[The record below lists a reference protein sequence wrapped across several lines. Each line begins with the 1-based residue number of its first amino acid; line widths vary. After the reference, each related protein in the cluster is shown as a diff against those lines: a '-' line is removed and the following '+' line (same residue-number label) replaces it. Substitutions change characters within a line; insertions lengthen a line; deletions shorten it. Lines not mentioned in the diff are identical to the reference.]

1 MVSNVSAVQALNPA
15 TAGLEA
21 VFSKQKQAVENNA
34 PPTLKQRR
42 EHLDRLTRALTAYR
56 NQFVEAISADFG
68 HRAAAETLSAEIM
81 VSLEGVRYARR
92 RLAGWMR
99 PRRARVGML
108 MASTRAATV
117 YQPKG
122 VAGIIAPWNYPLF
135 LVMGPLTYALAA
147 GNRVMIK
154 PSEFTPATSDLLSLV
169 IGELFDDDHVAVVT
183 GHSDVG
189 IAFSQLPFDHLLF
202 TGSTGVGRHV
212 MRAAAENLTPVTLE
226 LGGKSPTVL
235 DHDVDLD
242 MAAERICFGKMMNA
256 GQTCTAPDYVLC
268 PRDRQ
273 RDFIAAMRQANARLY
288 PTIAD
293 NDDYS
298 AIVNDMHYERLH
310 GLLHD
315 ARTKEAR
322 ITELNPAGETLDH
335 TARKMP
341 LYLLQDVHDD
351 MRVMQEEIF
360 GPLLPVVDCDSVDD
374 AVAYINERDRPLALN
389 LFTTDRKVIDKFVA
403 RTHSGGLVIN
413 DAVMHVAVDDLP
425 FGGTGASG
433 MGRYQGRAGFET
445 FSNPRAV
452 FRRPSWFNSARTL
465 YPPYGGKLQSML
477 QKFFLRP

>member
-1 MVSNVSAVQALNPA
+1 MVNL
-15 TAGLEA
+15 GEI
-21 VFSKQKQAVENNA
+21 FSQQKQAVEDN
-34 PPTLKQRR
+34 PPPSLRQRK
-42 EHLDRLTRALTAYR
+42 EHLDKLTHALTEYLDE
-56 NQFVEAISADFG
+56 FVEAISADFG

-81 VSLEGVRYARR
+81 VSLEGVRYARK
-92 RLAGWMR
+92 RLAGWMH
-99 PRRARVGML
+99 PRRARVGLL

-122 VAGIIAPWNYPLF
+122 VVGIISPWNYPLF

-154 PSEFTPATSDLLSLV
+154 PSEFTPATSTLLSLV

-226 LGGKSPTVL
+226 LGGKSPTVI
-235 DHDVDLD
+235 DRDVDLD
-242 MAAERICFGKMMNA
+242 MAAERICFGKMLNA

-273 RDFIAAMRQANARLY
+273 RGFIAAMRKVNARMY
-288 PTIAD
+288 PSIAN
-293 NDDYS
+293 NDDYT

-322 ITELNPAGETLDH
+322 ITELNPASEKLGH

-360 GPLLPVVDCDSVDD
+360 GPLLPIVDCDSIDE
-374 AVAYINERDRPLALN
+374 AIAYINARERPLALN
-389 LFTTDRKVIDKFVA
+389 LFTTDKHAIARVTE
-403 RTHSGGLVIN
+403 RTHSGGLLIN
-413 DAVMHVAVDDLP
+413 DAVMHVAIDDLP
-425 FGGTGASG
+425 FGGTGSSG
-433 MGRYQGRAGFET
+433 MGRYQGREGFET
-445 FSNPRAV
+445 FSNARAV
-452 FRRPSWFNSARTL
+452 YRRPVWFNSARTL
-465 YPPYGGKLQSML
+465 YPPYGGRLQSLL